1 MSCVSF
7 ALADTAPHRPRH
19 HCPPSGL
26 CLTSCTP
33 PPPQLSVAFA
43 PTFPPSC
50 YCCAPFRC
58 IFFASLPRL
67 FPFPM
72 CHHGSTGLRGTRIPE
87 ALNHA
92 ACRGRRDSPFFF
104 VWRRGAYRGRRETVF
119 RVGRGG
125 RSGRTVRAI
134 LISRRET
141 SGTYEDEDRF
151 RLIEQVFQPT
161 HSQQKEL
168 CINTLASFYKRYLMS
183 CSFVL
188 NEQLINIE

>member
-1 MSCVSF
+1 MCPPPWLIPPHI
-7 ALADTAPHRPRH
+7 ARGTTA
-19 HCPPSGL
+19 PSGL

-72 CHHGSTGLRGTRIPE
+72 CHHGCTGLQVTRIPE

-92 ACRGRRDSPFFF
+92 VCRGRRDSPFFL
-104 VWRRGAYRGRRETVF
+104 VWRHGACREGEIDRFSCGGVGHVERGRETIF
-119 RVGRGG
+119 RVVRGG
-125 RSGRTVRAI
+125 RSGRTVRANH
-134 LISRRET
+134 ISRREA
-141 SGTYEDEDRF
+141 SVHIRMRIGSALSSRF
-151 RLIEQVFQPT
+151 S
-161 HSQQKEL
+161 SQHIHNGK
-168 CINTLASFYKRYLMS
+168 
-183 CSFVL
+183 SFVSRL
-188 NEQLINIE
+188 

>member
-7 ALADTAPHRPRH
+7 AVADTVPHRPRH
-19 HCPPSGL
+19 HRPPSSL

-33 PPPQLSVAFA
+33 PPPQLSIAFA

-72 CHHGSTGLRGTRIPE
+72 CHHGCSGLRGTRIRE

-92 ACRGRRDSPFFF
+92 ACRGRRDSPFF
-104 VWRRGAYRGRRETVF
+104 
-119 RVGRGG
+119 RVVRGG
-125 RSGRTVRAI
+125 RNGRTVRANH
-134 LISRRET
+134 ISRRET

-151 RLIEQVFQPT
+151 RLIGAGFPA
-161 HSQQKEL
+161 
-168 CINTLASFYKRYLMS
+168 NTFTTERALYQYFSIIL
-183 CSFVL
+183 
-188 NEQLINIE
+188 

>member
-1 MSCVSF
+1 MCPPPW
-7 ALADTAPHRPRH
+7 LIPPHLPTAPQPHQPIPDVLH
-19 HCPPSGL
+19 PAAAATL
-26 CLTSCTP
+26 CCFCAHFSTVL
-33 PPPQLSVAFA
+33 LLL
-43 PTFPPSC
+43 FPVSL
-50 YCCAPFRC
+50 Y
-58 IFFASLPRL
+58 FFASLPRL

-92 ACRGRRDSPFFF
+92 ACRGRIDSPFFF

-125 RSGRTVRAI
+125 RNGRTVRAI

-161 HSQQKEL
+161 HSQRKEL
-168 CINTLASFYKRYLMS
+168 CVKTLASFYKRHLMS

>member
-1 MSCVSF
+1 MCPPPWLIPPHI
-7 ALADTAPHRPRH
+7 ARGTTA
-19 HCPPSGL
+19 PSGL

-33 PPPQLSVAFA
+33 PPLQLSVAFA

-72 CHHGSTGLRGTRIPE
+72 CHHGCTGLRGTRIPE

-92 ACRGRRDSPFFF
+92 ACRGRRDSPFFSCGG
-104 VWRRGAYRGRRETVF
+104 VGHVERGRETVF
-119 RVGRGG
+119 RVVRGG
-125 RSGRTVRAI
+125 RSGRTVRANH
-134 LISRRET
+134 ISRRET

-151 RLIEQVFQPT
+151 RLIGAGFPA
-161 HSQQKEL
+161 
-168 CINTLASFYKRYLMS
+168 NTFTTERALYQDFSIIL
-183 CSFVL
+183 
-188 NEQLINIE
+188 

>member
-1 MSCVSF
+1 MCPPPWLIPPHI
-7 ALADTAPHRPRH
+7 ARGTTA
-19 HCPPSGL
+19 PSGL

-33 PPPQLSVAFA
+33 PLQLSVAFA

-50 YCCAPFRC
+50 YCCAPFRY

-92 ACRGRRDSPFFF
+92 ACRGRRDSPFF
-104 VWRRGAYRGRRETVF
+104 
-119 RVGRGG
+119 RVVRGG
-125 RSGRTVRAI
+125 RNGRTVRANH
-134 LISRRET
+134 ISRRET

-151 RLIEQVFQPT
+151 RLIEHVFQPT
-161 HSQQKEL
+161 HSQRKEL
-168 CINTLASFYKRYLMS
+168 CVKTLASFYKRYLMS

-188 NEQLINIE
+188 NEQLINID

>member
-1 MSCVSF
+1 MCPPPWLIPPHIP
-7 ALADTAPHRPRH
+7 AAPPPP
-19 HCPPSGL
+19 PPSGL
-26 CLTSCTP
+26 CLASCTP

-43 PTFPPSC
+43 PTFPPTC

-72 CHHGSTGLRGTRIPE
+72 CHHGCTGLRETRIPE

-92 ACRGRRDSPFFF
+92 ACRGRRDSPFFSCGG
-104 VWRRGAYRGRRETVF
+104 VGHVERGRETVF
-119 RVGRGG
+119 RVVRGG
-125 RSGRTVRAI
+125 RSGRTVRTNH
-134 LISRRET
+134 ISWRET

-161 HSQQKEL
+161 HSQRKEL
-168 CINTLASFYKRYLMS
+168 CVKTLASFYKRYLMS

>member
-7 ALADTAPHRPRH
+7 AVADTDPHRPRH
-19 HCPPSGL
+19 HSPTSL
-26 CLTSCTP
+26 YLTSCTP

-72 CHHGSTGLRGTRIPE
+72 CHHGCTGLRGTRIPE

-92 ACRGRRDSPFFF
+92 ACRGRRDSPFF
-104 VWRRGAYRGRRETVF
+104 
-119 RVGRGG
+119 RVVRGG
-125 RSGRTVRAI
+125 RNGRTVRANH
-134 LISRRET
+134 ISRRET

-151 RLIEQVFQPT
+151 RLIGAGFPA
-161 HSQQKEL
+161 
-168 CINTLASFYKRYLMS
+168 NTFTTERALYQYFSIIL
-183 CSFVL
+183 
-188 NEQLINIE
+188 

>member
-7 ALADTAPHRPRH
+7 AVADTATHRPRH
-19 HCPPSGL
+19 HSPTSL
-26 CLTSCTP
+26 FLTSCTP

-58 IFFASLPRL
+58 IFFASLHRL

-72 CHHGSTGLRGTRIPE
+72 CHHGCTGLRVTRILE

-92 ACRGRRDSPFFF
+92 ACRGRRDSPFFL
-104 VWRRGAYRGRRETVF
+104 VWRRRACRGRRETVF
-119 RVGRGG
+119 RVVRGG
-125 RSGRTVRAI
+125 RSGRTVRANH
-134 LISRRET
+134 ISRRET
-141 SGTYEDEDRF
+141 SGTYEDRF

-161 HSQQKEL
+161 HSQRKEL
-168 CINTLASFYKRYLMS
+168 CINTLASFYKRHLMS
-183 CSFVL
+183 CSFLL

>member
-7 ALADTAPHRPRH
+7 AMADTAPHRPRH
-19 HCPPSGL
+19 HSPTSL
-26 CLTSCTP
+26 YLTSCTP

-72 CHHGSTGLRGTRIPE
+72 CHHGCTGLRGTRIPE

-92 ACRGRRDSPFFF
+92 ACRGRRDSPFF
-104 VWRRGAYRGRRETVF
+104 
-119 RVGRGG
+119 RVVRGG
-125 RSGRTVRAI
+125 RSVRTVRAYH
-134 LISRRET
+134 ISRRET
-141 SGTYEDEDRF
+141 SCTYEDEDRF
-151 RLIEQVFQPT
+151 RLIGAGFPA
-161 HSQQKEL
+161 
-168 CINTLASFYKRYLMS
+168 NTFTTERALYQYFSIIL
-183 CSFVL
+183 
-188 NEQLINIE
+188 

>member
-1 MSCVSF
+1 MCPPPWLIPPHI
-7 ALADTAPHRPRH
+7 ARGTTA
-19 HCPPSGL
+19 PPSGL

-58 IFFASLPRL
+58 NFFASLPRL
-67 FPFPM
+67 FSFPM
-72 CHHGSTGLRGTRIPE
+72 CHHGCTGLRGTRIRE

-92 ACRGRRDSPFFF
+92 ACRGRRDSPFF
-104 VWRRGAYRGRRETVF
+104 
-119 RVGRGG
+119 RVVRGG
-125 RSGRTVRAI
+125 RSVRTVRANH
-134 LISRRET
+134 ISQREASVHIKMRT
-141 SGTYEDEDRF
+141 VSALSGED
-151 RLIEQVFQPT
+151 FQPT
-161 HSQQKEL
+161 HSQRKEL
-168 CINTLASFYKRYLMS
+168 CVKTLASFYKRYLMS